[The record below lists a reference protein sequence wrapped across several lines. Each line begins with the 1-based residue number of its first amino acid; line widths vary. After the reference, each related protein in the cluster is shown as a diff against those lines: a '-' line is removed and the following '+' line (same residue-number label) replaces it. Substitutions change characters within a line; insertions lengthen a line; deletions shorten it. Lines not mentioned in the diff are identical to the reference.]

1 MKAVVLRNG
10 TIAADVVAKDMY
22 ARLKRVFDEPKDRPL
37 LEALLQH
44 AIDPSMW
51 LPADVERKLIGKG
64 LLPLQPMAR
73 SVVMSALYGHG
84 KDLML
89 VDPDARVPF

>member
-1 MKAVVLRNG
+1 
-10 TIAADVVAKDMY
+10 
-22 ARLKRVFDEPKDRPL
+22 
-37 LEALLQH
+37 
-44 AIDPSMW
+44 MW